1 METIV
6 IMTEVI
12 SPYGKYIDFKNKYTG
27 ERLGEVDSCGRLYK
41 IFYGAGRFELI
52 ATRTNR
58 DSAIRHLQ
66 KTISAGITGDVKYRW
81 NVMTT
86 RIKYV

>member
-1 METIV
+1 METII
-6 IMTEVI
+6 IMTEVY
-12 SPYGKYIDFKNKYTG
+12 SPYGKYIEFMNKDTR
-27 ERLGEVDSCGRLYK
+27 ERLGEVDTCGRLYK

-66 KTISAGITGDVKYRW
+66 KTISAGIQGTAKFRW

-86 RIKYV
+86 RIKYA